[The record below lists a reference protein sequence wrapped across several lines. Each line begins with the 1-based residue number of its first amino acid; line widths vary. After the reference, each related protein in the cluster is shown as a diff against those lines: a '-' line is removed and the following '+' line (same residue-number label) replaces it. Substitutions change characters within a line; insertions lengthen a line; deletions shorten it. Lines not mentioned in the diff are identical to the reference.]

1 MPENVKPDSGL
12 YVTAT
17 PIGNMADITLRALD
31 ILGKADVILSED
43 TRVTGKLLSRHGIKS
58 KLLSYH
64 EHNAARVRPAILA
77 RLEAGQIVA
86 LVSDA
91 GTPLISDPGFKLVE
105 EARGLGV
112 MVTSLPG
119 PSAVINALAMAGLPC
134 SRFCFYGFLPARR
147 GQRRKLLEE
156 LAGAGATLVFFEST
170 KRLRASLK
178 DMKEVFGPERRVA
191 VAREMTKRFEEVLV
205 KPLGELTAEL
215 EARDSIKGEVTVLV
229 EPSTKKPG
237 RENEVDQALIQAL
250 KHLSVREAASAVA
263 YLTGVKRR
271 QVYARALELKDEA
284 P

>member
-1 MPENVKPDSGL
+1 MPENVKPESGL

-64 EHNAARVRPAILA
+64 EHNAARVRPGILA

-105 EARGLGV
+105 EARGIGV

-147 GQRRKLLEE
+147 GQRLKLLEE
-156 LAGAGATLVFFEST
+156 VAGAGATLIFFEST
-170 KRLRASLK
+170 KRLRASLA

-205 KPLGELTAEL
+205 KPLDQLTAEL

-229 EPSTKKPG
+229 EPAAQKPG